1 MKKSLHSK
9 KIDFLDYLFNFKAY
23 SEYTLKTY
31 DEAITEAINKSE
43 IYRDD
48 EDVMIFNLM
57 PLRLEIA
64 HLKASTISKKLSAVR
79 SFVDYEIRQ
88 GAKIKLKADESIK
101 ISRTLPK
108 PLSHEHILS
117 ALEVAGIKEK
127 LMVLI
132 LYTMGLRIHEL
143 SNIKLIDIHDGWIR
157 VLGKG
162 KKDRDIP
169 ILKNMEGLITQYIQG
184 FSPRIYLFEKNAE
197 KLSEN
202 SLRYSIVKLFKS
214 VGIKMTPHQLRH
226 SYATELLN
234 NSAYISDVSE
244 LLGHS
249 SMATTQIYT
258 KLSSN
263 IKMQNYLKAHPL
275 IKEGH

>member
-9 KIDFLDYLFNFKAY
+9 KIDFLDYLFNFKGY
-23 SEYTLKTY
+23 SELTLKTY
-31 DEAITEAINKSE
+31 DEAITEAINESE
-43 IYRDD
+43 IYLD
-48 EDVMIFNLM
+48 EKGVTVFNLM
-57 PLRLEIA
+57 PLRIKIA
-64 HLKASTISKKLSAVR
+64 DLKASTIAKKLSSVR
-79 SFVDYEIRQ
+79 SFVDYESKQ
-88 GAKIKLKADESIK
+88 GHNIKLSADESVK
-101 ISRTLPK
+101 IAKTLPK
-108 PLSHEHILS
+108 PLSHAHILE
-117 ALEVAGIKEK
+117 ALESAPMREK
-127 LMVLI
+127 LIVLI

-143 SNIKLIDIHDGWIR
+143 SGIKLEDISSGWIR
-157 VLGKG
+157 ILGKG
-162 KKDRDIP
+162 NKHRDMP
-169 ILKNMEGLITQYIQG
+169 VLKNIELLITQYVQA
-184 FSPRIYLFEKNAE
+184 FSPRHYLFEKNAE

-202 SLRYSIVKLFKS
+202 TLRYSIVKLFKN

-234 NSAYISDVSE
+234 NNAYISDVSE

-275 IKEGH
+275 IKEDD